1 MASGLYNKGREAFL
15 AGDIDFDND
24 TINAVAVDVA
34 DYLVDLTTDNALND
48 VPAGSRISTTTLA
61 NTTVTDGVA
70 DCSDIVFTAV
80 TGDDIGAL
88 VIYRDSGTE
97 STSALIAYIEA
108 GPVAPNGTD
117 ITFVVDSGPNKLF
130 KL

>member
-1 MASGLYNKGREAFL
+1 MASGPYNKGREAFL

-24 TINAVAVDVA
+24 TIKAVAVDVA
-34 DYLVDLTTDNALND
+34 DYSVTLATDNALDD
-48 VPAGSRISTTTLA
+48 VPAGSRIATTTLA
-61 NTTVTDGVA
+61 NTTVTNGIA
-70 DCSDIVFTAV
+70 DCDDIVFSAV
-80 TGDDIGAL
+80 SGDDIGAV
-88 VIYRDSGTE
+88 VIYRDTGTE

-108 GPVAPNGTD
+108 GPVSPNGTD